1 MYSLVEGNLP
11 ANSNLQGYDG
21 IEMAFANM
29 KVNHFK
35 VRLSDSRDD
44 TRYIAA
50 VKTNNEGEHNV
61 SAASLKGL
69 VIYIYHILYTYH
81 IYNMCIYT
89 GEIHVHH

>member
-1 MYSLVEGNLP
+1 MFSLLEGNLL
-11 ANSNLQGYDG
+11 STTNLQAYDG
-21 IEMAFANM
+21 IEMAFANV

-61 SAASLKGL
+61 SAVL
-69 VIYIYHILYTYH
+69 
-81 IYNMCIYT
+81 
-89 GEIHVHH
+89 